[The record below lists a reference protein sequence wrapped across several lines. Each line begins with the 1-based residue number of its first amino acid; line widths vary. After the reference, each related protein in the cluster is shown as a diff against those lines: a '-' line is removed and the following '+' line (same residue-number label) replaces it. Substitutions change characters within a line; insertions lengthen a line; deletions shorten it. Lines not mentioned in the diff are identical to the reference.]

1 MIAKTRIENISPATS
16 EIKAKNNL
24 MKFHATISTIGIAT
38 MAASTIR
45 IVVTMI
51 GYLCV
56 WVYVSIWSCPS
67 SPVVLES

>member
-16 EIKAKNNL
+16 DIIAKNNL
-24 MKFHATISTIGIAT
+24 MKFHATISAIGIAT

-51 GYLCV
+51 VYLCV
-56 WVYVSIWSCPS
+56 WEFVSIWFYLS
-67 SPVVLES
+67 SLLVLES